1 MGLRSWL
8 RSHAKQM
15 PANMALGKLDA
26 DAALKE
32 KQIVESKASI
42 SATTVRAHT
51 DTASLDESSADIL
64 LDPHPSNCSA
74 SSMAK
79 TQIADS
85 IATPPVDVS
94 PDNASDMSFVIID
107 VNDEETALDPARRL
121 NSSAELSTEEQMAD
135 SNPTSAA
142 DILPDDGNI
151 ASHPLSYS
159 DATLVDQQTVD
170 SDTAPSEDFLLD
182 SGSVWSFEIIDEEYV
197 TKHGLTAPNEA
208 HADAPAP
215 SVSEVPLTEYNHV
228 DKDAGETKGVAE
240 DAEESA
246 EEDEVDGRP
255 LLSNDTSTADN
266 KRVTDD
272 AVLPSDIDSNPDPPN
287 GASNEVWGFDD
298 KEIPLKEDADTFII
312 PRLKYPSE
320 RNGALKDE
328 LAAAVRTPVAT
339 AARAGGAAKQ
349 MAEAVLAPRALKRAF
364 DNVKG
369 TVADGVA
376 NYLNAV
382 TAGYD
387 VPEIAGCI
395 IEPIIAI
402 KDRMPTQEVT
412 DKLVDQATDKA
423 QALFGMGKMRRFA
436 KTDPLNASG
445 MAYMVDAYRVFA
457 HEMCREALQALVDDG
472 ICHKWQING
481 DRPILKCRCL
491 LEQALATFY
500 LQHKQNM
507 QPEELMA
514 AVPSW
519 FVDKKNGCFTLKLF
533 AMWKVYDD
541 PDVGS
546 RSEFLATNFTLP
558 EALCKMSTASVCA
571 DPAPMTKK
579 KGEGEPD
586 DGIEDADVILH
597 DVEDSDRT
605 DENEDDGVV
614 WLDDEDSEGDDE

>member
-1 MGLRSWL
+1 
-8 RSHAKQM
+8 
-15 PANMALGKLDA
+15 
-26 DAALKE
+26 
-32 KQIVESKASI
+32 
-42 SATTVRAHT
+42 
-51 DTASLDESSADIL
+51 
-64 LDPHPSNCSA
+64 
-74 SSMAK
+74 
-79 TQIADS
+79 
-85 IATPPVDVS
+85 
-94 PDNASDMSFVIID
+94 
-107 VNDEETALDPARRL
+107 
-121 NSSAELSTEEQMAD
+121 MAD

-142 DILPDDGNI
+142 DILLDDGNI

-246 EEDEVDGRP
+246 EEDEVDGPP

-491 LEQALATFY
+491 LEQAL
-500 LQHKQNM
+500 
-507 QPEELMA
+507 
-514 AVPSW
+514 VSPSAI
-519 FVDKKNGCFTLKLF
+519 FRPTRG
-533 AMWKVYDD
+533 
-541 PDVGS
+541 
-546 RSEFLATNFTLP
+546 
-558 EALCKMSTASVCA
+558 
-571 DPAPMTKK
+571 
-579 KGEGEPD
+579 
-586 DGIEDADVILH
+586 
-597 DVEDSDRT
+597 
-605 DENEDDGVV
+605 
-614 WLDDEDSEGDDE
+614 